1 MRTFVA
7 QLAQLA
13 QLARLA
19 RLARLAK
26 LARLVWRD
34 VARCGRVR
42 RVPAGL
48 RTPKEKGA
56 AGNPD
61 SSWWCDMVLA
71 GERLP

>member
-13 QLARLA
+13 QLAQVAQVAQVVQLA
-19 RLARLAK
+19 RLE
-26 LARLVWRD
+26 WRD

-61 SSWWCDMVLA
+61 SSWWCDMVPA

>member
-7 QLAQLA
+7 QLAWRSWRGA
-13 QLARLA
+13 VGAVGA
-19 RLARLAK
+19 A
-26 LARLVWRD
+26 WRD
-34 VARCGRVR
+34 GVALRDGARCGRER